1 MAIFEFYCPDNH
13 KIYQFYAR
21 NASQAELIPQCPDNP
36 ELRMVKKVTG
46 FAIGGADKKSGAEGG
61 GEGEGVNDPKMMAAM
76 AQMGKAMSGMD
87 EDNPD
92 PRQMGQLMR
101 KMAEMTGESLTGEM
115 EEMVRKLEEGAD
127 PEEFEEEF
135 GDFIGDEEGG
145 DGMGSDED
153 AGESG
158 GIFRGPP
165 LKDDTLYDFE

>member
-1 MAIFEFYCPDNH
+1 MAIFEFYCP
-13 KIYQFYAR
+13 
-21 NASQAELIPQCPDNP
+21 
-36 ELRMVKKVTG
+36 
-46 FAIGGADKKSGAEGG
+46 DKKSGAEGG

-76 AQMGKAMSGMD
+76 AQMEKAMSGMD

-115 EEMVRKLEEGAD
+115 EEMVRKLEGGAD
-127 PEEFEEEF
+127 PEGFEEAF
-135 GDFIGDEEGG
+135 GDFIG
-145 DGMGSDED
+145 DED